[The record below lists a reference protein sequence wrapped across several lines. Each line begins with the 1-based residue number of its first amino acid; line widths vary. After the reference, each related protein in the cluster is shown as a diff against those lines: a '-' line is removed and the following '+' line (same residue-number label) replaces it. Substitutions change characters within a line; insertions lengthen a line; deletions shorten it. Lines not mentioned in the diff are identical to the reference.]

1 MIDITRYEGL
11 TNDGK
16 WRTTDSDDSV
26 IYHDAERDWYATIA
40 LVQRDSDHY
49 GNEDNPDMR
58 LMADA
63 PLLLEEVKRLRE
75 ALTTLL
81 NDCEMILDGDD
92 MSGMSDQQLFGAM
105 KSTILSGLGM
115 IE

>member
-1 MIDITRYEGL
+1 MTIDMKKYEGL

-26 IYHDAERDWYATIA
+26 IYYDAERDWYATIA
-40 LVQRDSDHY
+40 LVQHDSDYY

-63 PLLLEEVKRLRE
+63 PLLLEEIKRLRE
-75 ALTTLL
+75 ENKRYRNRLLETHSWSELRAL
-81 NDCEMILDGDD
+81 E
-92 MSGMSDQQLFGAM
+92 
-105 KSTILSGLGM
+105 
-115 IE
+115 EEEE

>member
-1 MIDITRYEGL
+1 MIDTDKYEGHTPAPWKWIIDDKDTYL
-11 TNDGK
+11 SCFDNDIK
-16 WRTTDSDDSV
+16 ADENL
-26 IYHDAERDWYATIA
+26 I
-40 LVQRDSDHY
+40 
-49 GNEDNPDMR
+49 
-58 LMADA
+58 ADA
-63 PLLLEEVKRLRE
+63 PLLLQEVKRLRE

>member
-1 MIDITRYEGL
+1 MTIDMKKYEGL

-26 IYHDAERDWYATIA
+26 IYYDAERDWYATIA
-40 LVQRDSDHY
+40 LVQRDSDYY

-63 PLLLEEVKRLRE
+63 PLLLEEIKRLRE
-75 ALTTLL
+75 ENKRYRNRLLETHSWSELRAL
-81 NDCEMILDGDD
+81 E
-92 MSGMSDQQLFGAM
+92 
-105 KSTILSGLGM
+105 
-115 IE
+115 EEEE